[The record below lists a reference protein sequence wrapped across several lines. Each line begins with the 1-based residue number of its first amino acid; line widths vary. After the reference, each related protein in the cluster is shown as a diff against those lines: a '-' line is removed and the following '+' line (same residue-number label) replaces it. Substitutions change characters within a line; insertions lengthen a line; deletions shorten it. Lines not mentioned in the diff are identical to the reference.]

1 MTITVRDA
9 KAGDRFHGLEIL
21 VEIAGR
27 DKTGLQMSL
36 CLCDCGNEKLI
47 RTSDIVRGKTK
58 SCGCLHKV
66 AKTKHGMSGTRPYRI
81 WVGMLFRVTDT
92 DPIKRISYLDKGITV
107 CPEWKSFDKFWEDMG
122 DSYFDG
128 ASIDRR
134 NPNKGYYKENCRW
147 ATSVKQS
154 RNKTLMSNNVTGVNG
169 VCYNKND
176 HSYSGNIHDQFG
188 DQISRSFSINK
199 YGEEEA
205 LRMAT
210 QWRKDRES
218 ELLGTEYEYSEF
230 HGNAKGQNDTNSI

>member
-1 MTITVRDA
+1 
-9 KAGDRFHGLEIL
+9 
-21 VEIAGR
+21 
-27 DKTGLQMSL
+27 
-36 CLCDCGNEKLI
+36 
-47 RTSDIVRGKTK
+47 
-58 SCGCLHKV
+58 
-66 AKTKHGMSGTRPYRI
+66 
-81 WVGMLFRVTDT
+81 
-92 DPIKRISYLDKGITV
+92 
-107 CPEWKSFDKFWEDMG
+107 MG

-154 RNKTLMSNNVTGVNG
+154 RNKTLMSNNVTGSMVFATTKMIT
-169 VCYNKND
+169 VT
-176 HSYSGNIHDQFG
+176 GNIHDQFG

-230 HGNAKGQNDTNSI
+230 HGNAKGQNDTNNI